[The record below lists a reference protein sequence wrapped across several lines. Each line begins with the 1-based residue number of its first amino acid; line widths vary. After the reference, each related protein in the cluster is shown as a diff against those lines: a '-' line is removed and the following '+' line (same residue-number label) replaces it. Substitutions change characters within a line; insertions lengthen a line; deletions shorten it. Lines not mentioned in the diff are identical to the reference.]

1 MEKGGTKIVDSI
13 IEEITDSN
21 LTLRKKM
28 LVLKLLDK
36 AFREYYG
43 KIYLSHSEL
52 AKNDFLIRSM

>member
-21 LTLRKKM
+21 MSLRKKM

-43 KIYLSHSEL
+43 KIYLSDSEL